1 MFSKLCLSKC
11 FNKGF
16 KAALAFFIL
25 NIAYLAGV
33 IYLVF
38 FRGPLFEKYKLIVA
52 IFTTAVVIADSLYL
66 FYVLYKLLQEKYK
79 LKMFLH
85 KTAAECDVLKR
96 KLFEIT
102 KKEYKKFPNGKKTKI
117 VEIAYF
123 DMITGLPNKLQLE
136 IFFDKLRK
144 DVPSYF
150 NEIAVVVVDI
160 ENLSEFEMVNFYSLS
175 NVILK
180 DIGYKLKNG
189 LPEKSFV
196 AKIEEN
202 KFAILFYDYGCRD
215 LLLQYIKVIEEI
227 IDGRW
232 YLVGE
237 ELELKSIIGVAF
249 YPNDGNS
256 IHEVLKS
263 ATKAL
268 EKARIKDDKKVHFTS
283 EEENSKFSI
292 CISVAK
298 ELKKAVLKKNFLL
311 VYQPLVDLKKHKVA
325 GAEVFLRWINPQK
338 GIVSAKEFI
347 SIAQKE
353 GMIPEIEEWVLDT
366 VAEDMEDFEKTC
378 TEDFFI
384 SLNVSFLDSYV
395 VERIF
400 SNKVFTY
407 CDKYND
413 MMVFEISQQ
422 DIDTNLSECLKVAE
436 EVKQKGFRIIV
447 DDWCSDNISIDTI
460 RYFPVDAVKVDNR
473 CIENAVFD
481 KSVGTIVK
489 GVVDIAHAL
498 KIKVI
503 AEGVETPFHYKIA
516 KDLGCDLAQGFLF
529 SKPLFRSE
537 FLEFYR
543 RHENQLMVL

>member
-123 DMITGLPNKLQLE
+123 EMITGLPNKLQLE

-160 ENLSEFEMVNFYSLS
+160 ENLSEFEIVNFYSLS

-215 LLLQYIKVIEEI
+215 LLLQYIKLIEEI

-237 ELELKSIIGVAF
+237 DLELKSIIGVAF

-268 EKARIKDDKKVHFTS
+268 EQARIKDDKKVHFTS

-338 GIVSAKEFI
+338 GIVSANEFI

-407 CDKYND
+407 YDKYND

-460 RYFPVDAVKVDNR
+460 RYFPVDAVKVDKR
-473 CIENAVFD
+473 CIENAFFE
-481 KSVGTIVK
+481 KSIGTIVK

-543 RHENQLMVL
+543 RHENQLIVL